1 MARRSKVW
9 ILVVVALVIAFLY
22 YSRESFSSPPYGLRG
37 ETGPPGKDGAPGTPG
52 DTGPPGPTGATGP
65 TGARGPP
72 GPPGPAGP
80 VGPAGPAGTSSTPAP
95 VEGRGR
101 EPPPQSTGGSTTS
114 TPEFGSDAWRAA
126 GEARLREQQTAE
138 LATLPPCVEI
148 SRGEYTSA
156 VDSGNRTEVMRM
168 DRERENCAKRKRL
181 GGS

>member
-1 MARRSKVW
+1 MARRDMTW
-9 ILVVVALVIAFLY
+9 ILVALLIAAVVIY
-22 YSRESFSSPPYGLRG
+22 YSREHFPHGPYGLRG
-37 ETGPPGKDGAPGTPG
+37 AMGPPGKDGSPGTPG
-52 DTGPPGPTGATGP
+52 DTGPPGPM
-65 TGARGPP
+65 GPP
-72 GPPGPAGP
+72 GPPGPP
-80 VGPAGPAGTSSTPAP
+80 GPAGPAGTSSTPAP

-101 EPPPQSTGGSTTS
+101 EPPPQSPGGSTTS
-114 TPEFGSDAWRAA
+114 SPEFGSDAWRAA
-126 GEARLREQQTAE
+126 GEARLREQQAAE